1 MQDLFN
7 AAPLPPAQ
15 ARLAYPLVRMFDPS
29 VSLEAWL
36 AHARRIA
43 RRKPEHGGMIA
54 VRDSREI
61 LHAVFTYSVDRD
73 FRRGACL
80 RVTDLI
86 VGRLPGALVN
96 GAVLGAAHDLAGE
109 LGCRTILIDVPTLPE
124 STLPLDVAFEGM
136 PPRDYAPAAVIF
148 QRHAG

>member
-15 ARLAYPLVRMFDPS
+15 ARLAYPLVQMFDPA
-29 VSLEAWL
+29 VTLEAWL

-43 RRKPEHGGMIA
+43 RRKPDHGGMIA
-54 VRDSREI
+54 VRDNRGI
-61 LHAVFTYSVDRD
+61 LHAVFTYSVERN

-80 RVTDLI
+80 RVADLI

-96 GAVLGAAHDLAGE
+96 GAVLGAAQDLARRI
-109 LGCRTILIDVPTLPE
+109 GCKTILIDVPALPE
-124 STLPLDVAFEGM
+124 STRPLDVALEGM
-136 PPRDYAPAAVIF
+136 PPPDYAPAAVVF
-148 QRHAG
+148 ERQAS